1 MRNTTPAAALIA
13 ANDETISWLDAE
25 VAYLRD
31 RLDHGRRELSAER
44 ERVEVVHREALQR
57 IEAVTVGD
65 LRAGDTDHDQRT
77 ASTADQARRS
87 PRIDPDASPKVAV
100 VTSWVRGRFGRSG

>member
-31 RLDHGRRELSAER
+31 RLDHGRREFSAER
-44 ERVEVVHREALQR
+44 ERFEVVHREALQR

-65 LRAGDTDHDQRT
+65 LRAGDTDTINGRPPQRT
-77 ASTADQARRS
+77 QARRS
-87 PRIDPDASPKVAV
+87 PRIDPDASPEAAV